1 VVLVSDMMRS
11 RGLVGEVGMI
21 SGEDARG
28 KGGES
33 EILVDMASLRA
44 SVGWDASWTS
54 WANNDFGATRS
65 ASR

>member
-1 VVLVSDMMRS
+1 
-11 RGLVGEVGMI
+11 MI